1 MDTTDIQISKR
12 HTELTYGE
20 LRGLFVALT
29 NRGITVYADSMTY
42 TIRVRNDSLV
52 DVANLLSINNLLK

>member
-1 MDTTDIQISKR
+1 
-12 HTELTYGE
+12 LTYGE